1 MLDNNDWD
9 DDGSNTAT
17 VELLKLAGNIYLE
30 EEVTASTGDDKDTAE
45 DDDNEGWV
53 DERED
58 MTEDELK
65 ELGESVRPVR
75 LLLTKVRPG

>member
-1 MLDNNDWD
+1 M
-9 DDGSNTAT
+9 
-17 VELLKLAGNIYLE
+17 ELLKLAGDIYLE
-30 EEVTASTGDDKDTAE
+30 EEVTASTGDDEDTAE

-65 ELGESVRPVR
+65 ELGESVQPVR